1 MAAPLVM
8 SLRQRVLAGAQLAA
22 AQRDGGVG
30 LEQLRVGD
38 HAGAL
43 EQLADLARVGAGGHG
58 DHDRALRVAVEGLEG
73 RVDQPQRAADQRERE
88 HGEDAPR
95 EAMARRAGRAAAVGA
110 RVAQRRAG
118 AAWRHR
124 PARGGARAPRRRRRG
139 GLAAHG
145 HHRLRRLPRDVVV
158 LLHPGGLELL
168 RGLRERILRHGLGL
182 ALRLGLGLLVE
193 PGALDGGLGLRLRLG
208 PRALDA
214 ERVLAGGRRLGR
226 LRVAGGERLRGWRAL
241 TATGGAFGGGPG
253 ALFGAALRGCRLA
266 TRHVL
271 RLHCDGR
278 GRRTRRAVS
287 ARRP

>member
-1 MAAPLVM
+1 MRRGKRWRGAP
-8 SLRQRVLAGAQLAA
+8 AGRRPLE
-22 AQRDGGVG
+22 RGLLSVVRGPRGGTG
-30 LEQLRVGD
+30 R
-38 HAGAL
+38 
-43 EQLADLARVGAGGHG
+43 
-58 DHDRALRVAVEGLEG
+58 RVA
-73 RVDQPQRAADQRERE
+73 
-88 HGEDAPR
+88 
-95 EAMARRAGRAAAVGA
+95 ARGRA
-110 RVAQRRAG
+110 
-118 AAWRHR
+118 
-124 PARGGARAPRRRRRG
+124 RRRRRG

-182 ALRLGLGLLVE
+182 ALRLGLGLGLLVE
-193 PGALDGGLGLRLRLG
+193 PGALDGAARARA
-208 PRALDA
+208 PAPAPCALDA

-226 LRVAGGERLRGWRAL
+226 LRGAGGERLRGWRAL

-253 ALFGAALRGCRLA
+253 ALLGAALRGCRLA